1 MRFRE
6 QRVAIA
12 ADIEAMFHQVLVI
25 EEDQPPLSF
34 LWRELDI
41 NLALDVYQ
49 MRVPIFAAA
58 SSPSTAN
65 YVPRRTAEDN
75 REDPAISQET
85 INVVLKNFYMDDFL
99 KSVNDVTTASL
110 IQQEMTSLLARGGF
124 RLTKWSSSSREVLS
138 QIPSHELV
146 CPTLNLDL
154 ENLPMER
161 SLG

>member
-1 MRFRE
+1 MVMDAAAKKNGISLNDNLLIEPDLLNSLTGVLMRFRE

-41 NLALDVYQ
+41 NRALDVYQ

-75 REDPAISQET
+75 REDPA
-85 INVVLKNFYMDDFL
+85 DR
-99 KSVNDVTTASL
+99 KSVV
-110 IQQEMTSLLARGGF
+110 
-124 RLTKWSSSSREVLS
+124 
-138 QIPSHELV
+138 
-146 CPTLNLDL
+146 
-154 ENLPMER
+154 
-161 SLG
+161 